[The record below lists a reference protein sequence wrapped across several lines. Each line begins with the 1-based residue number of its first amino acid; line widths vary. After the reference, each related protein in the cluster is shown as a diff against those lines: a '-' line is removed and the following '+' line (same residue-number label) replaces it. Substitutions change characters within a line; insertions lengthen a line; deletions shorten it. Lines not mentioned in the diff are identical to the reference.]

1 MKVLDRPI
9 IVAACLGLLS
19 WNALAEDPSSQ
30 GARPLPSP
38 VRTLPKRP
46 PYNAL
51 HLGPGNTISVS
62 KIPPDYDLTA
72 AEFSPDGRWI
82 ALGWASGRIEIN
94 DIGSG
99 DTVAEFKSDL
109 GKPYHMQFDLP
120 SKRIVASGPEGR
132 VSIYSLPS
140 GKRLRKL
147 KFPLGKYKYD
157 IQDLV
162 LGPDGKWLAYAN
174 GENGKV
180 VDLAS
185 EPPSPIAD
193 LGEASALSL
202 SQDGRRLWGAGRKTL
217 LWLDTSNWKGSGPV
231 PLKSL
236 PGDTASAAIQSADAS
251 GSGYIAVV
259 ESKSGLVLYGDQDM
273 TGSIIASGG
282 VAGFSRS
289 GGFLIVRSKTMVFM
303 KPSGKALCHW
313 ALEKHWPMMLSD
325 DDQWLGSREP
335 GRVHLWMMK
344 DLLADCL
351 PKP

>member
-1 MKVLDRPI
+1 MKVLERPI
-9 IVAACLGLLS
+9 IVAACLGLLW
-19 WNALAEDPSSQ
+19 WNALAEEPSSQ
-30 GARPLPSP
+30 EARPFPSA
-38 VRTLPKRP
+38 VRTFPKRP

-51 HLGPGNTISVS
+51 HLGPGNTFSVS

-72 AEFSPDGRWI
+72 TEFSPDGRWI
-82 ALGWASGRIEIN
+82 ALGWASGRIEIS

-99 DTVAEFKSDL
+99 DTIAEFKSDL
-109 GKPYHMQFDLP
+109 GEPYDMQFDLP
-120 SKRIVASGPEGR
+120 GKRIVASGPEGR

-140 GKRLRKL
+140 GKRTRRL
-147 KFPLGKYKYD
+147 KFPLGRYKYD

-162 LGPDGKWLAYAN
+162 LGPAGKWLAYAN

-217 LWLDTSNWKGSGPV
+217 FWLDTSTWQGSGPV
-231 PLKSL
+231 PLKS
-236 PGDTASAAIQSADAS
+236 PPSDTAPPAIQSAEAS
-251 GSGYIAVV
+251 GGGYIAVV
-259 ESKSGLVLYGDQDM
+259 ESKSGLVLYGAQDM

-282 VAGFSRS
+282 VDGFSRS
-289 GGFLIVRSKTMVFM
+289 GGFLIVRSKAMVFM
-303 KPSGKALCHW
+303 TPAGEALCLW
-313 ALEKHWPMMLSD
+313 APEKHWPMMLSD

-335 GRVHLWMMK
+335 GQIRLWRMK
-344 DLLADCL
+344 DLMADCF